1 VELDGRRCVHDV
13 TSCGEELHV
22 QLPGGTVSLAVVP
35 RFAPPQAVA
44 PAGALTAPMPA
55 AVVDVRVT
63 PGQRVA
69 AGDVL
74 VLLEAMKME
83 HHIRA
88 AGDGVVSEVRVHV
101 GEQVALGAL
110 LLVLDPID
118 SAATAADATH
128 VTG

>member
-1 VELDGRRCVHDV
+1 
-13 TSCGEELHV
+13 
-22 QLPGGTVSLAVVP
+22 VSLTVVP
-35 RFAPPQAVA
+35 RFQPPQAVA

-63 PGQRVA
+63 TGQRVA
-69 AGDVL
+69 GGDVL

-83 HHIRA
+83 HHIKA
-88 AGDGVVSEVRVHV
+88 PADAVVSEVCVRA

-118 SAATAADATH
+118 SAANTADLER